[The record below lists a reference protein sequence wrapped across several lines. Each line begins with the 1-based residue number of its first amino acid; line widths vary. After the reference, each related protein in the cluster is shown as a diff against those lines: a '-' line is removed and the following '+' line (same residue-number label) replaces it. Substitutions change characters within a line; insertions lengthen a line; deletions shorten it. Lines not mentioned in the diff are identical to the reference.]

1 MMKKLLCMSLLAT
14 GAMLYATAD
23 PLKPENWNKQFSTS
37 GKALKIVHAEK
48 ENAVRFLASFPDS
61 VKDRWLY
68 PAIALSPEDRDADT
82 LHFEIRAVQNPAG
95 RGYKNTL
102 VIFLDTKG
110 KQLGGIT
117 FPAPQEEYSQVTLKL
132 DGRLK
137 FPLSDAASIR
147 IGLNNRDAQEV
158 AMFLRNIRF
167 GKKAPAR

>member
-1 MMKKLLCMSLLAT
+1 MMKKLLCLSLLAT

-37 GKALKIVHAEK
+37 GKALKIAHAEK

-95 RGYKNTL
+95 HGYKNTQ
-102 VIFLDTKG
+102 VIFLDAKG